1 VVASGSKAAKS
12 PPKSPEPMRLRA
24 LIAVVVASLA
34 AAGPASATIV
44 FEKSPFRPTVWA
56 AADDG
61 SARVQLADGELP
73 RISPDG
79 TTVAY
84 ETPYR
89 GTTRPTL
96 RVIPAAGGASRRLLN
111 PVWYSFGFSP
121 DSKTIAAVTGKE
133 VGQKRLVLIDVASG
147 RVRTVAHGQFS
158 GFSFSPDS
166 ATLVFSR
173 ALKDT
178 YPPRSDLLAV
188 PVAGGL
194 PTVLTTDHRSIDPVW
209 GAPGIAFVK
218 LRKPTRRGDAFKQDI
233 YLLDPATKLVRR
245 ITTTKVPFL
254 LSGLDPVSWSA
265 DGTRLLAE
273 FGGQD
278 TSYAETVDPATGIVR
293 RVGRRADGLVG
304 YDLSADGTTILAT
317 TGGYDPGD
325 PHDVVTIPYTGG
337 TPTVLVKNAFSP
349 DWTR

>member
-1 VVASGSKAAKS
+1 VRRAA
-12 PPKSPEPMRLRA
+12 LA
-24 LIAVVVASLA
+24 AVVGASALA
-34 AAGPASATIV
+34 GAAPAGATIV

-61 SARVQLADGELP
+61 SAGVQLASGESP
-73 RISPDG
+73 KISPDG

-89 GTTRPTL
+89 GSTRPTL
-96 RVIPAAGGASRRLLN
+96 RVIPAAGGASRLLLK
-111 PVWYSFGFSP
+111 PVWFSFGFSP

-133 VGQKRLVLIDVASG
+133 VGRKRLVLIDVATG
-147 RVRTVAHGQFS
+147 AVRRVASGQFS
-158 GFSFSPDS
+158 GFSFSPDG
-166 ATLVFSR
+166 ARLVYAR
-173 ALKDT
+173 APKDA
-178 YPPRSDLLAV
+178 YPPHSDLFTV
-188 PVAGGL
+188 PVAGGVA
-194 PTVLTTDHRSIDPVW
+194 TALTTNHRSVGPVW

-218 LRKPTRRGDAFKQDI
+218 LRKPTRRGDAYKQDI
-233 YLLDPATKLVRR
+233 YLSDGATGVVRR

-278 TSYAETVDPATGIVR
+278 TSYAETVDPATGTVA
-293 RVGRRADGLVG
+293 RVGRRSDGLVG
-304 YDLSADGTTILAT
+304 HDLSADGSTILAT

-325 PHDVVTIPYTGG
+325 RHDVVTIPYTGG
-337 TPTVLVKNAFSP
+337 RPTVLVRDAFSP

>member
-1 VVASGSKAAKS
+1 MRAA
-12 PPKSPEPMRLRA
+12 LA
-24 LIAVVVASLA
+24 AVLATASLGA
-34 AAGPASATIV
+34 AAPASATIV

-61 SARVQLADGELP
+61 SARVKLASGELP
-73 RISPDG
+73 KISPDG

-84 ETPYR
+84 ETTYS
-89 GTTRPTL
+89 GSTRPTL
-96 RVIPAAGGASRRLLN
+96 RVIPAAGGTSRLLLK
-111 PVWYSFGFSP
+111 PVWFSFAFSP

-133 VGQKRLVLIDVASG
+133 VGQKRLVLIDVAG
-147 RVRTVAHGQFS
+147 GTVRTIAHGQFS

-166 ATLVFSR
+166 ARLVYAR
-173 ALKDT
+173 APKDA
-178 YPPRSDLLAV
+178 YPPHSDLLTVAV
-188 PVAGGL
+188 SGGAST
-194 PTVLTTDHRSIDPVW
+194 PLTTNHRSVDPVW

-218 LRKPTRRGDAFKQDI
+218 LRKPTRRGDAYKQDI
-233 YLLDPATKLVRR
+233 YLSDGATGVIRR

-278 TSYAETVDPATGIVR
+278 TSYAETVDPATGKVR
-293 RVGRRADGLVG
+293 RVGRASDGIVG
-304 YDLSADGTTILAT
+304 YDLSADGSTILAT
-317 TGGYDPGD
+317 TGGYDSGD

-337 TPTVLVKNAFSP
+337 TPTVLVRTAFSP

>member
-1 VVASGSKAAKS
+1 VSRAA
-12 PPKSPEPMRLRA
+12 
-24 LIAVVVASLA
+24 LA
-34 AAGPASATIV
+34 AAVCAASLVAASSASATIV

-89 GTTRPTL
+89 GTSRPTL
-96 RVIPAAGGASRRLLN
+96 RVISVTGGESRLLLK
-111 PVWYSFGFSP
+111 PVWFSFGFSP

-133 VGQKRLVLIDVASG
+133 VGQKRLVLVDVASG
-147 RVRTVAHGQFS
+147 AVRTVARGQFS

-166 ATLVFSR
+166 ATLVYSR
-173 ALKDT
+173 ALRDT
-178 YPPRSDLLAV
+178 YPPRSDLFTV
-188 PVAGGL
+188 PVAGGT
-194 PTVLTTDHRSIDPVW
+194 PIRITTDHRSIDPVW
-209 GAPGIAFVK
+209 GAPGIAHVK
-218 LRKPTRRGDAFKQDI
+218 LRRPTRKGDAWKQDI
-233 YLLDPATKLVRR
+233 WLHDVATATVRR

-254 LSGLDPVSWSA
+254 LSGLDPVAWSA
-265 DGTRLLAE
+265 DSTRLLAE

-278 TSYAETVDPATGIVR
+278 TSYAETVDPATGIVNR
-293 RVGRRADGLVG
+293 AGRRADGIVG

-317 TGGYDPGD
+317 TGGYDPAD
-325 PHDVVTIPYTGG
+325 PHDVVTLPYTGG
-337 TPTVLVKNAFSP
+337 TPAVLVKNAFSP

>member
-1 VVASGSKAAKS
+1 VSRAALVAAISA
-12 PPKSPEPMRLRA
+12 
-24 LIAVVVASLA
+24 ASLA
-34 AAGPASATIV
+34 AVAPAGATIV

-61 SARVQLADGELP
+61 SARLQLAEGELP

-89 GTTRPTL
+89 GYTRPTL
-96 RVIPAAGGASRRLLN
+96 RVIPVTGGESRVLLK
-111 PVWYSFGFSP
+111 PVWYRFAFSP

-133 VGQKRLVLIDVASG
+133 VGRKRLVLIDVASG
-147 RVRTVAHGQFS
+147 RVRTIAHGQFS
-158 GFSFSPDS
+158 GFGFSPDGT
-166 ATLVFSR
+166 TLVFAR
-173 ALKDT
+173 ALKDS
-178 YPPRSDLLAV
+178 YPPRSDLLVV

-194 PTVLTTDHRSIDPVW
+194 PTVLTTNHRSVDPVW
-209 GAPGIAFVK
+209 GAPGIAFVR

-233 YLLDPATKLVRR
+233 YLLDPATRLARR
-245 ITTTKVPFL
+245 VTTTKVPFL
-254 LSGLDPVSWSA
+254 LSGLDPVAWSA

-293 RVGRRADGLVG
+293 RAGRRADGIVG

-337 TPTVLVKNAFSP
+337 TPTFLVKSAFSP

>member
-1 VVASGSKAAKS
+1 MRLCAPLVVA
-12 PPKSPEPMRLRA
+12 
-24 LIAVVVASLA
+24 VASLA
-34 AAGPASATIV
+34 TAAPAGATIV

-61 SARVQLADGELP
+61 SARVQLASGELP
-73 RISPDG
+73 KISPDG

-89 GTTRPTL
+89 GSTRPTL
-96 RVIPAAGGASRRLLN
+96 RVIPATGGTSRLLVK
-111 PVWYSFGFSP
+111 PVWFSFGFSP

-133 VGQKRLVLIDVASG
+133 VGRKRLVLIDVATG
-147 RVRTVAHGQFS
+147 AVRRVANGQFS

-166 ATLVFSR
+166 TLLVFAR
-173 ALKDT
+173 AQKDT
-178 YPPRSDLLAV
+178 YPPHSDLLVV

-194 PTVLTTDHRSIDPVW
+194 PTVMTTDHRSVDPVW

-218 LRKPTRRGDAFKQDI
+218 LRKPARKGDAYKQDI
-233 YLLDPATKLVRR
+233 YLLDPATRIVRR
-245 ITTTKVPFL
+245 VTTTKVPFL

-278 TSYAETVDPATGIVR
+278 TSYAETVDPATGQVR
-293 RVGRRADGLVG
+293 RVGRRSDGLVG
-304 YDLSADGTTILAT
+304 YDLSADGSTILAT

-325 PHDVVTIPYTGG
+325 RHDVVMIPYTGG
-337 TPTVLVKNAFSP
+337 IPTVLVRDAFSP